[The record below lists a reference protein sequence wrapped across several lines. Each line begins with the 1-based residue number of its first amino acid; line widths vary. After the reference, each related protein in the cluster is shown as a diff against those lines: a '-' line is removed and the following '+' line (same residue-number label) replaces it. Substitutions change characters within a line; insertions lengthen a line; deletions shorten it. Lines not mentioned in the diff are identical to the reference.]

1 MSNSEKEPA
10 VPPVRKKRVKRIT
23 TFNEEFDLT
32 LFLLIARKQ
41 AKWIAGIFAL
51 AILITILYLRY
62 SDHIYEESTTI
73 QIGSANTANKVL
85 EGSNALYQNAGED
98 ELEEAI
104 ELMGS
109 RLFLEGVFKS
119 LPMQISYYTEGTFM
133 NHELYPNPPYTV
145 EADSTALLNLN
156 EVKIYIHLN
165 SASSGQISYTIDG
178 KTTTQAF
185 TANNWFTIPQG
196 KLKIHIIDY
205 NSVDVLQ
212 NKLKKDACFF
222 CINNYSQLAERY
234 SPLIS
239 IKLLNPE
246 AKTLQISCRDYSNQ
260 KACDIVNTIAREYIK
275 FDVEKRRESAESVLN
290 FINDQLD
297 VVYGRI
303 KLTENTLDTFHHKN
317 DVSGPTP
324 QMLAASETRYSSI
337 EDQIAATDLELK
349 LMQDIQNQLNSK
361 KEIDATELL
370 TLINES
376 DYASSLRDNLG
387 GLQQLITQKREALNT
402 ITPDNPSIIQID
414 KLIVTEKKVIL
425 QAIADIIN
433 KIETKMQALKNQS
446 DKLIAPLRK
455 ISADSNMEYLRLQR
469 LFSIDEKYYDLLL
482 AKKAEYEI
490 SKAGFVAQS
499 QVLEN
504 ALPVWVV
511 VSPKK
516 SASFAVSMLA
526 AMIISIIMLL
536 VMYLFYNTLSS
547 VEEIERLSES
557 PVSILG
563 IVPLY
568 TRIIPASQ
576 LIVNYNPKS
585 ILAESFRSIRT
596 NLQFI
601 SANTDETKI
610 IAVTSTISGEGKTFV
625 SINLAGIIAY
635 SGKKV
640 IILDLDMRKPRIHT
654 ALGLDN
660 SKGMSTL
667 LIGKY
672 KVEDV
677 IQKTETDNLFVITA
691 GPIPPNP
698 SELLISKPM
707 DDLLELLKKTYDVI
721 IIDNPPVGLVTDSI
735 AMLQRADYPI
745 YVMRTNYSKREFI
758 HFVDRLYYENQL
770 TKLSI
775 VLNGVDLK
783 RQPYGYGYYGYGHTY
798 GQGNYYEA

>member
-1 MSNSEKEPA
+1 MANSENA
-10 VPPVRKKRVKRIT
+10 SATQPVRKKRVKRIT
-23 TFNEEFDLT
+23 PFNEEFDLT
-32 LFLLIARKQ
+32 LFLLIARKN
-41 AKWIAGIFAL
+41 AKWIAGIFLLAL
-51 AILITILYLRY
+51 VAAGIYLRY

-73 QIGSANTANKVL
+73 QVGSENTANKVF
-85 EGSNALYQNAGED
+85 EGANSLYQNAGED
-98 ELEEAI
+98 ELAEAI

-145 EADSTALLNLN
+145 EADSTALAGLN
-156 EVKIYIHLN
+156 EIKIYIHLS

-178 KTTTQAF
+178 KASSQPF
-185 TANNWFTIPQG
+185 ISNNWFATPLG
-196 KLKIHIIDY
+196 KLKIHIVDY
-205 NSVDVLQ
+205 TSVDLLQ

-222 CINNYSQLAERY
+222 NINNYSELAEHY

-260 KACDIVNTIAREYIK
+260 KACDIVNTIANEYIK
-275 FDVEKRRESAESVLN
+275 FDVEKRRESAESVLS

-303 KLTENTLDTFHHKN
+303 KLTENKLDTFHHKGN
-317 DVSGPTP
+317 VAGASA
-324 QMLAASETRYSSI
+324 QMLNASETRYISL

-349 LMQDIQNQLNSK
+349 LMQDIQTQLNSK
-361 KEIDATELL
+361 KEIDANELL

-376 DYASSLRDNLG
+376 DYANSLKDNLT
-387 GLQQLITQKREALNT
+387 GLQQLITQKREALST
-402 ITPDNPSIIQID
+402 VTPDNPSIIQID
-414 KLIVTEKKVIL
+414 RLIETEKKIIL
-425 QAIADIIN
+425 QGISDIIA
-433 KIETKMQALKNQS
+433 KIGTKMQEMKNQS

-455 ISADSNMEYLRLQR
+455 ISADSNMEYIRLQR

-504 ALPVWVV
+504 ALPTWVV

-516 SASFAVSMLA
+516 TASFAVALFG

-536 VMYLFYNTLSS
+536 VIYLFYNTLSS

-568 TRIIPASQ
+568 TRTIPASQ

-601 SANTDETKI
+601 SANQNGTKI
-610 IAVTSTISGEGKTFV
+610 IAITSTISGEGKTFV

-640 IILDLDMRKPRIHT
+640 VILDLDMRKPRIHT

-672 KVEDV
+672 QIEDV

-721 IIDNPPVGLVTDSI
+721 IIDNPPVGLVTDGI
-735 AMLQRADYPI
+735 AMLQKADYPI

-758 HFVDRLYYENQL
+758 NFVDRLYYENHL
-770 TKLSI
+770 NKLSI
-775 VLNGVDLK
+775 ILNGVDLK